1 MIKNPTFVGFFI
13 FNSEIMYNIT
23 VNKVRTIN
31 MFDKLHDI
39 LHEMYSKYGR
49 GMFNIL
55 KSRKNKDIS
64 DSIYESTDEICG
76 GRDISFSTRCYLIYH
91 GMKDFPK
98 CGNEKCNNRIIE
110 NINSFKDGFHEYCS
124 VKCVSESPITKK
136 KISNTKKTKYGCTY
150 FNNYEKSKKTNL
162 RKYGVEHTFQSENNK
177 EKSKKTKLE
186 RYGDENY
193 INTEKM
199 MKTNMERYGYTTP
212 LNNTDIKEKRDK
224 TMMERYG
231 VKYTFESDEL
241 TEKVKDTCEEL
252 YGDREYH
259 NDKKARETRLERY
272 GDEYF
277 NNREKSKNT
286 CLERYGVD
294 SYTKTEEFKERIK
307 EGSLERYGVDS
318 FMKTDEFKR
327 KSSETLMSRY
337 GCDYYSQTDESREKM
352 SIWHDTIFYN
362 RLKACDIIEPLFSF
376 DEFRKR
382 KSENFDGL
390 KWRCKRCG
398 NEFYSDIDHQYAQ
411 YYGFRS
417 YVRCIKCDSHKRCK
431 SDGELEMFE
440 YIKSI
445 CGNDIISGSRKV
457 IFPKEIDIY
466 IDRLKTGI
474 EYDGLYWHSEY
485 NGISKDDMMYKT
497 MLCEDKGIRLIHI
510 FSDEWRDNK
519 EFCRDILK
527 ILLCNKKNNFDDVR
541 IIDCDN
547 YRVIKNENETI
558 GYYSISRDGRSIED
572 IFLSNEDMN
581 RRNLEIIKKVE
592 KERGND
598 VNRFLLDMR
607 FYSSCFLKSVFVDCK
622 YIDQKKWYVQ
632 FNKDIKTRNKIN
644 GKFVS
649 VIWDCGYTEIII

>member
-1 MIKNPTFVGFFI
+1 
-13 FNSEIMYNIT
+13 MYNIT

-55 KSRKNKDIS
+55 KSRKNKDIF
-64 DSIYESTDEICG
+64 DSIYKSTDEICG

-231 VKYTFESDEL
+231 VKYTFESEEL
-241 TEKVKDTCEEL
+241 TERVRDTCEEL
-252 YGDREYH
+252 YGDRDYR

-337 GCDYYSQTDESREKM
+337 GCDNYSKYDNRRMEM
-352 SIWHDTIFYN
+352 SIRHDTEFYE
-362 RLKACDIIEPLFSF
+362 RLKECDIMEPLFSF

-382 KSENFDGL
+382 NDDMTHGL
-390 KWRCKRCG
+390 KWKCKRCG
-398 NEFYSDIDHQYAQ
+398 TEFYSHIDHGYAA
-411 YYGFRS
+411 RHDHKC
-417 YVRCIKCDSHKRCK
+417 YVRCPNCEGHSNNK
-431 SDGELEMFE
+431 SDGEIELYE
-440 YIKSI
+440 YVKEI
-445 CGNDIISGSRKV
+445 CKFNVESGDRKIIH
-457 IFPKEIDIY
+457 PNEIDIF
-466 IDRLKTGI
+466 IKDMKTGI

-485 NGISKDDMMYKT
+485 NGIYDVEMIKKT
-497 MLCEDKGIRLIHI
+497 LICDNIGVRLIRI
-510 FSDEWRDNK
+510 YSDEWINDK
-519 EFCRDILK
+519 ETTKEIIR
-527 ILLCNKKNNFDDVR
+527 ILLDSTFHDEINIVDISKSKRKITSKGDV
-541 IIDCDN
+541 
-547 YRVIKNENETI
+547 I
-558 GYYSISRDGRSIED
+558 GRYSVNGDSIED
-572 IFLSNEDMN
+572 IIISDKDIENGIIRQIVSHEKGSV
-581 RRNLEIIKKVE
+581 IKKIYFDRRYYSLPFISSKFSTAIPTSQKRWMVKLSGNTIR
-592 KERGND
+592 KECDN
-598 VNRFLLDMR
+598 
-607 FYSSCFLKSVFVDCK
+607 YK
-622 YIDQKKWYVQ
+622 YY
-632 FNKDIKTRNKIN
+632 TY
-644 GKFVS
+644 
-649 VIWDCGYTEIII
+649 IWDCGNIEVII